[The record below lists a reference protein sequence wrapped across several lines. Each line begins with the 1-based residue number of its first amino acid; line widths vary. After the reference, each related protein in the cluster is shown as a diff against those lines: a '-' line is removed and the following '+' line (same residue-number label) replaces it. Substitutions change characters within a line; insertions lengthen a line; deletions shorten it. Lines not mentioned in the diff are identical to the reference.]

1 MEKRDDQFLNDFIE
15 KNDGLLKERWQS
27 AMGHLTQRLS
37 QFTPESRVFN
47 EVKKLILNLVSLVQ
61 STGSAEQAVDLELKP
76 IVSQLRALQSEN
88 QLTHAEMVL
97 FLFFARDFLK
107 DILKDLVGSTP
118 QGGKSDP
125 PFMEGLNQDWSFSR
139 IRCASRMRKPRNRM
153 CWRSSTRFF
162 MKEPARWRLRTG

>member
-125 PFMEGLNQDWSFSR
+125 PFVEGLNQVSLLLNRLGLVFFENT
-139 IRCASRMRKPRNRM
+139 MRLKDEET
-153 CWRSSTRFF
+153 S
-162 MKEPARWRLRTG
+162 EQEELVIEYA